1 MGTPEPS
8 SQSEKLSAYAERVRS
23 SPHNLLS
30 ARGVEE
36 LEDRHIPEAV
46 AFASTLPAGP
56 RMLDI
61 GSGGGLPGFVVAIV
75 RPDLRVEL
83 MDATGKKSAFLR
95 EAARALAIEVEVHH
109 GRAEDLAK
117 GDLAGAFDIVTAR
130 AVASLDR
137 LIPWAAP
144 FLRPGGTLHAIKGE
158 RWRDELRDA
167 ARAMRA
173 SGMAL
178 EETPVSSSQVED
190 DGHMPSVVV
199 LRRSSEGRAARA

>member
-1 MGTPEPS
+1 MADPECS

-36 LEDRHIPEAV
+36 LEHRHIPEAV

-61 GSGGGLPGFVVAIV
+61 GSGGGLPGLVVAIV

-95 EAARALAIEVEVHH
+95 EAASALELDVEVHH
-109 GRAEDLAK
+109 GRAEELAA
-117 GDLAGAFDIVTAR
+117 GPLAGRFDIVTAR
-130 AVASLDR
+130 AVAALER

-144 FLRPGGTLHAIKGE
+144 FLRAGGTLHAIKGE
-158 RWRDELRDA
+158 RWREELTDA
-167 ARAMRA
+167 EQAMRT
-173 SGMAL
+173 SGMVL
-178 EETPVSSSQVED
+178 EETPESRDRVEED
-190 DGHMPSVVV
+190 ACMPSVVV
-199 LRRSSEGRAARA
+199 LRRSGTGRVART

>member
-61 GSGGGLPGFVVAIV
+61 GSGGGLPGLVVAIV

-95 EAARALAIEVEVHH
+95 EAARALALDVEVHH

-178 EETPVSSSQVED
+178 EETPVSSGQVED